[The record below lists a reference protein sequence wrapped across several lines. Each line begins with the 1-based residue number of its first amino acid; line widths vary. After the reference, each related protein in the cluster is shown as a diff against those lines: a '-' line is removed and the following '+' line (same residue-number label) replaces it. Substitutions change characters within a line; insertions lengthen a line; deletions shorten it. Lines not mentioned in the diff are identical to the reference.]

1 MHVKTDDQNYIRDTN
16 TGALINT
23 DNTGYAKVMHQI
35 NELKRVNSLENKVNS
50 MEKDIGDIKML
61 LQNILSKVS

>member
-16 TGALINT
+16 TGALINI